1 MAKRRQS
8 SQRWLARQQRDPYVK
23 RAQGAGFR
31 SRAAYKLLEIDDRL
45 GLLQPGA
52 KVLDLGAAPGGW
64 SQVAADRVGDS
75 GQVVAVDLQP
85 IDPISSVDIVEGDI
99 LSDETLDAV
108 RKLAGTG
115 FDLIVSDMAPKISGI
130 KVADQAAAI
139 GLAEM
144 ALWLCT
150 ELLTAQGALIVKL
163 FQGAGSEEWLRE
175 IRAEFVQVRIIKPK
189 ASRPE
194 SREVYVVA
202 MRRKGPERRD

>member
-1 MAKRRQS
+1 MAKKRQS

-23 RAQGAGFR
+23 AAQGAGYR
-31 SRAAYKLLEIDDRL
+31 SRAAYKLGEIDERL
-45 GLLQPGA
+45 GLLRPGR

-64 SQVAADRVGDS
+64 SQVAADRVGDT
-75 GQVVAVDLQP
+75 GQVVAVDLLP
-85 IDPISSVDIVEGDI
+85 IDPISEVDIVEGDI
-99 LSDETLDAV
+99 LSDETLDEV
-108 RKLAGTG
+108 RQLAGPG
-115 FDLIVSDMAPKISGI
+115 FDVIISDMAPRISGI

-144 ALWLCT
+144 ALWLCE
-150 ELLTAQGALIVKL
+150 ELLVAPGTLIVKL
-163 FQGAGSEEWLRE
+163 FQGSGSEEWLRQ

-202 MRRKGPERRD
+202 TKKKGPPRRD